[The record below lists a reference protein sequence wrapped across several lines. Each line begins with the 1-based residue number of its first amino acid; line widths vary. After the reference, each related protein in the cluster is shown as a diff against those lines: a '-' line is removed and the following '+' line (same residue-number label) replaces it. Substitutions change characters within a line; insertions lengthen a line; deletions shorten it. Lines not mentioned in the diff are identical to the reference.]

1 LGQTYNGQIGKGI
14 GIWSGLILFYAL
26 MIAGIDF
33 FSIPLII
40 IWAYG
45 VYDAYS
51 TANKINA
58 GQIMY
63 TDTNVG
69 HIIGFVIVAIIIGFV
84 LAAFIAGFITGF
96 SSNY

>member
-1 LGQTYNGQIGKGI
+1 LGQTYNGQLGKGV

-26 MIAGIDF
+26 MVGGIDF
-33 FSIPLII
+33 FSLLLII

-45 VYDAYS
+45 IYDAYS

-69 HIIGFVIVAIIIGFV
+69 HIIGFVIVSIMIGFV
-84 LAAFIAGFITGF
+84 LVAFIDGFIKGF
-96 SSNY
+96 MSTY

>member
-1 LGQTYNGQIGKGI
+1 MVG
-14 GIWSGLILFYAL
+14 
-26 MIAGIDF
+26 GIDF
-33 FSIPLII
+33 FSLLLII

-45 VYDAYS
+45 IYDAYS

-69 HIIGFVIVAIIIGFV
+69 HIIGFVIVSIMIGFV
-84 LAAFIAGFITGF
+84 LVAFIDGFIKGF
-96 SSNY
+96 MSTY